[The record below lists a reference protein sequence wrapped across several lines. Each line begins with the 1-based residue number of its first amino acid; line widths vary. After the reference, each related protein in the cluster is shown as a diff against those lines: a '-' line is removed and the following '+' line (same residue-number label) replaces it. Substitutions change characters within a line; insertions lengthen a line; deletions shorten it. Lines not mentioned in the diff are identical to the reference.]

1 MATTVELD
9 GDGADSGWRWSCAGI
24 SGSDGEVHGTE
35 AGCGEPTGDGR
46 RGRGWRRQDV
56 DFMEV
61 DHVVVL
67 CGDLG
72 QRRRGQPGL
81 WWIGRRQVA
90 IKVKGNKPRPTARL
104 SLPDPL
110 SKLARAAGGFG
121 W

>member
-72 QRRRGQPGL
+72 QRRRGAWHG
-81 WWIGRRQVA
+81 GRLR
-90 IKVKGNKPRPTARL
+90 GTDGGWPTWTRL
-104 SLPDPL
+104 
-110 SKLARAAGGFG
+110 ATAGRGFYG
-121 W
+121 G

>member
-1 MATTVELD
+1 MPV
-9 GDGADSGWRWSCAGI
+9 GY
-24 SGSDGEVHGTE
+24 GEVCKMTK
-35 AGCGEPTGDGR
+35 GCR
-46 RGRGWRRQDV
+46 RLQDSETV
-56 DFMEV
+56 KESW
-61 DHVVVL
+61 H
-67 CGDLG
+67 
-72 QRRRGQPGL
+72 GQPGL